1 MINGTKPLTRLIVA
15 ISLLT
20 SLSLM
25 SDPAVANQDVEAIK
39 TEIGRFVRGMEQKD
53 LNLVLS
59 IFKPGVSWAGHD
71 LVNRIKAETGE
82 TFSLWNDIRIR
93 IDNMRSSSRQGYMV
107 TETTFNIKARV
118 AADGSAVER
127 NLIIRWLWEKTRQG
141 WRVVG
146 DNSLPGPEIPRTR
159 PPLTGGGGGE
169 GGMSTSIEVIGF
181 GIKPGSK
188 EEKQLQG
195 VAQAGGGRYVPAKN
209 ADELIDVLSR
219 TVERTVRENTPSTP
233 PPPPPPPP
241 KPAGGSGSWESLQG
255 SGAKSQSKSLNRT
268 PSSSEGFRSL
278 NEGNKNW
285 QPLNDSQKQSD
296 FLKKDR
302 PRQNESSY

>member
-1 MINGTKPLTRLIVA
+1 MINGTKPLTGLIVVV
-15 ISLLT
+15 SLLA

-25 SDPAVANQDVEAIK
+25 PDPAVANQDVEAIRG
-39 TEIGRFVRGMEQKD
+39 EIGRFVRGMEQKNM
-53 LNLVLS
+53 NLVLS

-82 TFSLWNDIRIR
+82 IFSLWNDIKIS
-93 IDNMRSSSRQGYMV
+93 IDNMRSSSRQGYRV

-146 DNSLPGPEIPRTR
+146 DNSLPGPEIPQTR
-159 PPLTGGGGGE
+159 PPLTGGGGN

-195 VAQAGGGRYVPAKN
+195 VASAGGGRYVPAKN
-209 ADELIDVLSR
+209 ADELIEVLSR
-219 TVERTVRENTPSTP
+219 TVERTVRESTPSTP

-241 KPAGGSGSWESLQG
+241 KPAGGSDSWESLQG
-255 SGAKSQSKSLNRT
+255 SGAKGQSKSLKKT
-268 PSSSEGFRSL
+268 PSSSEGFQSL
-278 NEGNKNW
+278 NDGSNNW

-296 FLKKDR
+296 FLKKNR

>member
-1 MINGTKPLTRLIVA
+1 MNGTKSLTGLMVVV
-15 ISLLT
+15 SLLA

-25 SDPAVANQDVEAIK
+25 SNPAVANQDVEAIR

-53 LNLVLS
+53 MNLVLS

-82 TFSLWNDIRIR
+82 TFSLWNDIRMR
-93 IDNMRSSSRQGYMV
+93 IDNMRSRSRQGYMV

-127 NLIIRWLWEKTRQG
+127 NLIIRWLWEKTRHG

-146 DNSLPGPEIPRTR
+146 DNSLPGPEIPQTR
-159 PPLTGGGGGE
+159 PPLTGGGG

-195 VAQAGGGRYVPAKN
+195 VASAGGGRYVPAKN

-219 TVERTVRENTPSTP
+219 TVERTVRESTPSKAPPPSP
-233 PPPPPPPP
+233 PPPPPRPT
-241 KPAGGSGSWESLQG
+241 GGSGSWESLQG
-255 SGAKSQSKSLNRT
+255 SGAKGQPKSLKKA
-268 PSSSEGFRSL
+268 PSSSEGFQSL
-278 NEGNKNW
+278 NEGNNNW

-296 FLKKDR
+296 YLKRDR

>member
-1 MINGTKPLTRLIVA
+1 MSRTKPLTRVITIVF
-15 ISLLT
+15 LLT
-20 SLSLM
+20 GLSLM
-25 SDPAVANQDVEAIK
+25 PDPAVANQDVEAIR
-39 TEIGRFVRGMEQKD
+39 TEIGRFVSGMEQKD
-53 LNLVLS
+53 MNLVLS

-71 LVNRIKAETGE
+71 LDNRIKAETGE

-93 IDNMRSSSRQGYMV
+93 IDNMRSSSRKGFIV
-107 TETTFNIKARV
+107 TEATFNIKARV

-127 NLIIRWLWEKTRQG
+127 NLIIRWLWEKTRRG
-141 WRVVG
+141 WRVIG

-159 PPLTGGGGGE
+159 PPLTGGSG

-195 VAQAGGGRYVPAKN
+195 VARAGGGRYVPAKN

-219 TVERTVRENTPSTP
+219 TVERTVRESTPSTP
-233 PPPPPPPP
+233 PPPSPPSPTP
-241 KPAGGSGSWESLQG
+241 KPEGGSGSWESLQG
-255 SGAKSQSKSLNRT
+255 SGAKDPSKSLNKA
-268 PSSSEGFRSL
+268 PSSSEGFQSL
-278 NEGNKNW
+278 NEGNNNW
-285 QPLNDSQKQSD
+285 QPLNNNRKQSD
-296 FLKKDR
+296 YLKRDR

>member
-15 ISLLT
+15 VSLLAGF
-20 SLSLM
+20 SLM
-25 SDPAVANQDVEAIK
+25 SDPAVANQDVEAIR
-39 TEIGRFVRGMEQKD
+39 TEVGRFVGGMEQKD
-53 LNLVLS
+53 MNLVLS
-59 IFKPGVSWAGHD
+59 IFKPGVFWAGHD

-93 IDNMRSSSRQGYMV
+93 IDNMRSRSRQGYMV

-141 WRVVG
+141 WRVIG

-159 PPLTGGGGGE
+159 PPLTGGGGG
-169 GGMSTSIEVIGF
+169 GMSTSIEVIGF
-181 GIKPGSK
+181 GIKPDSK
-188 EEKQLQG
+188 EETQLQG

-219 TVERTVRENTPSTP
+219 TVQRTVRESTPSVP
-233 PPPPPPPP
+233 PPPPSP
-241 KPAGGSGSWESLQG
+241 KSEGGSGSWESLQG
-255 SGAKSQSKSLNRT
+255 SGAKGQSKSLKKT
-268 PSSSEGFRSL
+268 PTSSEGFQSL
-278 NEGNKNW
+278 NEGNNTW

-296 FLKKDR
+296 
-302 PRQNESSY
+302 